1 MPFIAGPRVTGGT
14 GGTISTNSSYTI
26 HTFETN
32 GSFLARGTGVVE
44 VLVVGSGGNPGPSA
58 SSRVGSGGGS
68 VVYQKFVPVVNN
80 TSYIFNPANPGY
92 GASHNIALR
101 DALKFNSRYHLVLNA
116 DVYFDA
122 GIIEILIDY
131 MNHRPRVGLVMPK
144 VLFPNGDIQRLCKL
158 VPTPLDLISR
168 MLCPKNSLIKKSFKF
183 EMHSTGYNME
193 MFVPY
198 LSGCFMFLRVD
209 ALRVCGLF
217 DERFFMYPE
226 DIDLTRR
233 IASKYKTMFYP
244 GAIIYH
250 EYGAA
255 SKKSI
260 KMLLIHVFNIIKYFN
275 KWGWIFDLERVRLNK
290 LAGTN
295 PNPYRPI

>member
-1 MPFIAGPRVTGGT
+1 MLTVSIVLYKTD
-14 GGTISTNSSYTI
+14 INQLVKCIDSVNSYNPVKI
-26 HTFETN
+26 
-32 GSFLARGTGVVE
+32 FLIDNSPTDELEKVIGLVE
-44 VLVVGSGGNPGPSA
+44 
-58 SSRVGSGGGS
+58 
-68 VVYQKFVPVVNN
+68 N
-80 TSYIFNPANPGY
+80 TSYIFNPSNPGY
-92 GASHNIALR
+92 GVSHNIALR
-101 DALKFNSRYHLVLNA
+101 DALKLNNHYHLVLNA
-116 DVYFDA
+116 DVFFEA
-122 GIIEILIDY
+122 GTIDILIDY
-131 MNHRPRVGLVMPK
+131 MNQRPSVGLVMPK
-144 VLFPNGDIQRLCKL
+144 VLFPNGEIQRLCKL

-168 MLCPKNSLIKKSFKF
+168 MLLPKNLLTKKSIKF
-183 EMHSTGYNME
+183 EMQSTGYNKE

-198 LSGCFMFLRVD
+198 LSGCFMLLRID

-244 GAIIYH
+244 EAIIYH

-260 KMLLIHVFNIIKYFN
+260 KMLLIHIFNIIKYFN

-295 PNPYRPI
+295 TDLNRSI

>member
-1 MPFIAGPRVTGGT
+1 MLTVSIVLYKTDINQLVKCINSVNSYSSARVLL
-14 GGTISTNSSYTI
+14 IDNSPTN
-26 HTFETN
+26 E
-32 GSFLARGTGVVE
+32 LE
-44 VLVVGSGGNPGPSA
+44 KVVGLVENS
-58 SSRVGSGGGS
+58 
-68 VVYQKFVPVVNN
+68 
-80 TSYIFNPANPGY
+80 SYIFNPANPGY

-101 DALKFNSRYHLVLNA
+101 DALKLNSRYHLVLNA
-116 DVYFDA
+116 DVFFDA
-122 GIIEILIDY
+122 GTVEILIDY
-131 MNHRPRVGLVMPK
+131 MNHRPSVGLVMPK
-144 VLFPNGDIQRLCKL
+144 VLFPNGELQRLCKL

-168 MLCPKNSLIKKSFKF
+168 ILFSKKFLTKKSFKF
-183 EMHSTGYNME
+183 EMQSTGYNKE

-198 LSGCFMFLRVD
+198 LSGCFMLLRVD

-250 EYGAA
+250 EHGAA

-295 PNPYRPI
+295 PDLNGPI

>member
-1 MPFIAGPRVTGGT
+1 MLTVSIVLYKTD
-14 GGTISTNSSYTI
+14 INQLVNCINSV
-26 HTFETN
+26 N
-32 GSFLARGTGVVE
+32 GYSSAKILLIDNSPTDELKKVIFLVE
-44 VLVVGSGGNPGPSA
+44 
-58 SSRVGSGGGS
+58 
-68 VVYQKFVPVVNN
+68 N
-80 TSYIFNPANPGY
+80 TSYVFNPANPGY
-92 GASHNIALR
+92 GAAHNIALR
-101 DALKFNSRYHLVLNA
+101 DALKLNSRYHLILNA
-116 DVYFDA
+116 DVFFEA
-122 GIIEILIDY
+122 GTIDILIDY
-131 MNHRPRVGLVMPK
+131 MNHRPGVGLVMPK

-168 MLCPKNSLIKKSFKF
+168 MLFPKNLLKKRSFKF
-183 EMHSTGYNME
+183 EMQSTGYNRE

-209 ALRVCGLF
+209 VLRLCGIF

-244 GAIIYH
+244 GATIYH

-260 KMLLIHVFNIIKYFN
+260 KMLLIHIFNIIKYFN
-275 KWGWIFDLERVRLNK
+275 KWGWIFDAERVRLNK

-295 PNPYRPI
+295 PNFNRPF

>member
-1 MPFIAGPRVTGGT
+1 MLVASIVLYKTDIKQLIKC
-14 GGTISTNSSYTI
+14 ISCVQSHPKVKIFLIDNSPTDDLRKI
-26 HTFETN
+26 QALFKN
-32 GSFLARGTGVVE
+32 IV
-44 VLVVGSGGNPGPSA
+44 
-58 SSRVGSGGGS
+58 
-68 VVYQKFVPVVNN
+68 
-80 TSYIFNPANPGY
+80 YIFNPQNPGY
-92 GASHNIALR
+92 GAAHNIALKNSLSS
-101 DALKFNSRYHLVLNA
+101 DSRYHLVLNA

-122 GIIEILIDY
+122 GTIDILINY
-131 MNHRPRVGLVMPK
+131 MNHRPSVALVMPK
-144 VLFPNGDIQRLCKL
+144 VLFPNGDIQHLCKL

-168 MLCPKNSLIKKSFKF
+168 ILFSKKFLTKKSFKF
-183 EMHSTGYNME
+183 EMQSTGYNKE

-198 LSGCFMFLRVD
+198 LSGCFMLLRVD

-250 EYGAA
+250 EHGAA

-260 KMLLIHVFNIIKYFN
+260 KMLLIHAFNIIKYFN

-295 PNPYRPI
+295 PDLN